1 MSYIMQVQLQE
12 LVGGFFVIQPA
23 YSETEFGLL
32 IKSRLPAEF
41 IIPYEKVYRDLKE
54 SKSGSLFCNAKSPWV
69 IVVFGSSP
77 KLLRRYALHEIVHLA
92 REIMPPDGR
101 QFMFIERAYTAIRIP
116 GEYSHDYSADK
127 RDA

>member
-1 MSYIMQVQLQE
+1 MQVQLQE

-23 YSETEFGLL
+23 YSETEFGQL

-54 SKSGSLFCNAKSPWV
+54 SKSGSIYCDGKNPWV

-92 REIMPPDGR
+92 KEIMPLDGR
-101 QFMFIERAYTAIRIP
+101 QFMFIERVYTAIKIP
-116 GEYSHDYSADK
+116 REYSHDDSE
-127 RDA
+127 RGER